1 MYLSI
6 EVEAEVGTK
15 YPTQTVTV
23 IIGEG
28 EIFDLAR
35 KQAEST
41 YKDKV
46 WLHRITGIR
55 FEP

>member
-6 EVEAEVGTK
+6 EVEAEVGNK
-15 YPTQTVTV
+15 YPAQTVTV